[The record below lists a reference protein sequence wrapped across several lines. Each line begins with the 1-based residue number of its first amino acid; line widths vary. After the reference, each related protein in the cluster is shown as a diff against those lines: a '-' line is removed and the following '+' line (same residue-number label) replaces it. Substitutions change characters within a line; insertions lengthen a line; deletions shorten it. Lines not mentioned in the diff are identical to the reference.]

1 MIRLRNAKAR
11 ICHRFSALRR
21 RKPVGQNKLTIQM
34 AQVTS
39 AVHQRQLAGMTTTL
53 RQLHTATA
61 LDQPAALNLVA
72 ELERAG
78 IVIIDRNIG
87 DAFESTITLSEEA
100 RQQLQMAVD
109 HNASTAAA

>member
-21 RKPVGQNKLTIQM
+21 KKPTAQNRLTIRM

-53 RQLHTATA
+53 RQLHTATE
-61 LDQPAALNLVA
+61 LDQPVALNLVA

-78 IVIIDRNIG
+78 IVVIDRNIG

-100 RQQLQMAVD
+100 RRQLELATAQKAK
-109 HNASTAAA
+109 AAAA

>member
-1 MIRLRNAKAR
+1 
-11 ICHRFSALRR
+11 
-21 RKPVGQNKLTIQM
+21 M

-53 RQLHTATA
+53 RQLHTATE
-61 LDQPAALNLVA
+61 LDQPVALNLVA

-100 RQQLQMAVD
+100 RRQLELATAQKAK
-109 HNASTAAA
+109 AAAA